1 MTTITIKNDALNF
14 PKKKFNNLAELQ
26 DYLSLWINTNNELS
40 DTYKKQLDLRE
51 KELLLAKED
60 GVSWEV
66 LKKNLKSK
74 INGV

>member
-40 DTYKKQLDLRE
+40 KAYKKQLDLRE
-51 KELLLAKED
+51 EELLFAKEEGIAW
-60 GVSWEV
+60 GV
-66 LKKNLKSK
+66 LKSK
-74 INGV
+74 IIEHF